1 MKLRNDVAYRIEH
14 AEAAAARQAR
24 EAALLA
30 QREAAAAA
38 AKERERAEKIARR
51 DRAIAAVP
59 TLYIRK
65 IIEHANRA
73 MEMWDRNQIPGYDI
87 PQAYAAIFNKPHNTP
102 EFNTLLTALVRLRYL
117 GTGLHPDAE
126 IYRNVPQAEKDEV
139 NAAITAALAP
149 YLPIDPFTAI
159 PEGDKMR
166 QLIVERQQAEQLL
179 ARVAAA
185 AEAARQAQ
193 FAADLRERPVVFQRD
208 PEGSINLRAFA
219 TDTQNIHR
227 SSVQESTHKAVL
239 AIVKRPALEGVEVLS
254 EIVESFNDT
263 RIIKWRDVTNKDRAV
278 MELTHDYFNTMAFDT
293 PYSDVV
299 DRVWAFVRG
308 HANHKDLVRRL
319 AEEVYEGLG
328 MCSNGKMA
336 RLINVL
342 QGFDETLE
350 TEAPKE
356 VFQFR
361 MAALRKLP
369 MADREAAARALFA
382 EFKIPEEEHEA
393 WLDPLREDDELPAAA
408 GAAAGTAVAAH

>member
-1 MKLRNDVAYRIEH
+1 L
-14 AEAAAARQAR
+14 EA
-24 EAALLA
+24 
-30 QREAAAAA
+30 
-38 AKERERAEKIARR
+38 
-51 DRAIAAVP
+51 
-59 TLYIRK
+59 
-65 IIEHANRA
+65 
-73 MEMWDRNQIPGYDI
+73 
-87 PQAYAAIFNKPHNTP
+87 
-102 EFNTLLTALVRLRYL
+102 
-117 GTGLHPDAE
+117 
-126 IYRNVPQAEKDEV
+126 
-139 NAAITAALAP
+139 
-149 YLPIDPFTAI
+149 
-159 PEGDKMR
+159 
-166 QLIVERQQAEQLL
+166 ERQ
-179 ARVAAA
+179 A
-185 AEAARQAQ
+185 AEAIRQAQ
-193 FAADLRERPVVFQRD
+193 FAADLRLRPVVFQRD

-227 SSVQESTHKAVL
+227 SSVQESTHKSVVAL
-239 AIVKRPALEGVEVLS
+239 MKRPTLEGVEVLP

-263 RIIKWRDVTNKDRAV
+263 RIIKWRDATNKDRAV

-299 DRVWAFVRG
+299 DRVWAFIRG
-308 HANHKDLVRRL
+308 HASHKDLVRRL
-319 AEEVYEGLG
+319 AEELYEGLG

-393 WLDPLREDDELPAAA
+393 WLDPLREDDEPPTAGAA
-408 GAAAGTAVAAH
+408 GAAAGGAGTAVAAY